1 MQSLRLAAKWLH
13 KTKSSPQGDT
23 SYSYLNS
30 HISDL
35 RSTLKKIDLIS
46 ISLAPHAGYP
56 SAVSQMMQ
64 KAEHRKCFVSRL
76 TVSHLSAQ
84 MAQHTDFPF
93 PRFLTDYSPAPDTY
107 HARKDVSRQLSPTPY
122 PVSRN
127 WRKDRWKDRRAAK
140 ISPRPRYIW
149 AKEEKSNPS

>member
-46 ISLAPHAGYP
+46 ISLAIQVSLRDILFYEVVKKLIHRTSIGSAPVG
-56 SAVSQMMQ
+56 AVSCVCEYTETVTS
-64 KAEHRKCFVSRL
+64 KAKHR
-76 TVSHLSAQ
+76 
-84 MAQHTDFPF
+84 
-93 PRFLTDYSPAPDTY
+93 
-107 HARKDVSRQLSPTPY
+107 
-122 PVSRN
+122 
-127 WRKDRWKDRRAAK
+127 
-140 ISPRPRYIW
+140 
-149 AKEEKSNPS
+149 